1 MEPWTVL
8 LVSHVAAAS
17 VCLPLGLYQLLRRPR
32 GDRRHRQVGRAWAAL
47 MLWTAFS
54 SFAIREIRDGSFS
67 VLHALSVV
75 TIVSVALGV
84 SSARRGR
91 IQAHRGQMTGAWLGL
106 VGAFLGAVAV
116 PDRRLPQ
123 LVVHDLPTA
132 LGALALIV
140 AAAVGVV
147 AAAAVLERLTASR
160 LVAATPR

>member
-1 MEPWTVL
+1 MEPWTAL

-17 VCLPLGLYQLLRRPR
+17 VCLPLGLYQLLRRRR
-32 GDRRHRQVGRAWAAL
+32 GDRHHRLVGRARAAL

-84 SSARRGR
+84 DSARRGR
-91 IQAHRGQMTGAWLGL
+91 IQVHHGQMTGAWLGL

-116 PDRRLPQ
+116 RDRRIPQ
-123 LVVHDLPTA
+123 LVVYDLPTV
-132 LGALALIV
+132 LGALALIA
-140 AAAVGVV
+140 AAAVGVLGT
-147 AAAAVLERLTASR
+147 AAVLERAHR
-160 LVAATPR
+160 LGA